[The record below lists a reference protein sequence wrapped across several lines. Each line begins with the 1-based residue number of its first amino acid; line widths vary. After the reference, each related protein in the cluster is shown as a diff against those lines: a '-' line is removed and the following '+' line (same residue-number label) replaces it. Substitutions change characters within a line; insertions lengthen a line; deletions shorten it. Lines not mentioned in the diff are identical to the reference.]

1 MAKKSQIK
9 NVLIKTKMEGGKEAL
24 GNLKDIDSTI
34 VSIDNSVKGLVSRS
48 RAISSAFAGVNQISK
63 GMEKSAASILSVGKA
78 LEKSFS
84 GNVAQTKKIE
94 SYTINMEFLKS
105 IMDDFNVTAQK
116 TAGIMKNVN
125 GSLDRSPLSTMSG
138 DLTVLVG
145 LMQELVEGIDD
156 LNTGTRI
163 SNKRMKQVREY
174 IADVG
179 QAADLSAEEIQE
191 LTREFLKNEKASE
204 ANSQAIIKQ
213 ANGLRGLNGQGK
225 GVTRGFSDM
234 VFGANPL
241 VSAYAAIAV
250 NVYAVSEAFRVLS
263 EAANFDRLKS
273 QLASFSAGVS
283 GINVRTLANDMEEAS
298 GYALTFKEAINFST
312 QGTAF
317 NFTSDQMTK
326 LTKLTRKASIAL
338 GRDFADSMDR
348 VTKGIAKQE
357 IEVLDEIGVVTK
369 LETAFAKYAATVGK
383 SVKELTEFERQAALT
398 NEVMLQL
405 EAKYNGIDS
414 QATSW
419 ETLSA
424 NVRNA
429 TNRGMELTARFAEP
443 VVSYFNTIMEEATRI
458 PKAIEKITVAL
469 EDQKKTF
476 GIAVDMEGY
485 GQAIASTGGLSTS
498 IEGLKIREKEIQ
510 ASQAATNK
518 EMEEASLVTR
528 SYYKNL
534 AILQDSVFAYGG
546 AIATLSKDSP
556 YTKLK
561 KDAEELE
568 IVQTALTKSTAEYE
582 RQVKILA
589 EKAQI
594 NLGDI
599 TEETGQK
606 IKSFNNTIIESGRNI
621 SKLAAENTKAFGSFS
636 GLVQDIDKVVI
647 GSEGLYLTVKAS
659 KEAFKGIAESLK
671 LDSSIT
677 SLDQLKSVLASTA
690 VTTDTLAHSLAMM
703 NAHSTGSTEE
713 RVMSMEHELEQLRK
727 IEDQYKL
734 VGSSVSAKTKEDLT
748 NSIQLKSV
756 QLERFK
762 LSEATAK
769 SIEGINTAEEATML
783 MAESTAMLE
792 SSKLDIQMNFLDAKI
807 LELKNAG
814 QNTDELRKQVALLK
828 IKQGIA
834 LSDEKKVGANNTLAF
849 EAAEVSMLAKNDNQN
864 ERTQVDYAMQLLDIR
879 RDGILLL
886 DDEIEKKA
894 QLKLLELEQT
904 QLKNRE
910 NAAPARDAEA
920 AFSQLQGLNGLSELQ
935 QGGLQIGETLSG
947 AFADAAEA
955 GKTGFS
961 GMIEHLSGNAEAFTE
976 LSMGLANAAGSMFA
990 KISEDKV
997 AGLDREIDAEKKRD
1011 GKSAESLAKIKKLEA
1026 KKIKEQ
1032 AKSAKAQVIMSTSVA
1047 IMRAFQDMGIYGA
1060 IPAAIMAGFGAM
1072 QISQINSASNGQLA
1086 ALNGDP
1092 GGGMNITGGE
1102 RSNKVDVSASAQSG
1116 ESSFFGG
1123 TSNKLPGRSG
1133 GGRATAGDAIV
1144 MGEVGAEVFVPDVP
1158 GTVVPA
1164 GRSNGNGPVLGNMS
1178 ISINAIDSAS
1188 FEDRIDQIS
1197 ARIYD
1202 NVENE
1207 LRARHNASLQ
1217 NIG

>member
-1 MAKKSQIK
+1 MAKNSQIK

-24 GNLKDIDSTI
+24 GNLKDIDSAI

-48 RAISSAFAGVNQISK
+48 RAITSAFAGVNQISK

-125 GSLDRSPLSTMSG
+125 GSLDSSPLSTISG
-138 DLTVLVG
+138 DITVLVG

-156 LNTGTRI
+156 LNTGSRI

-179 QAADLSAEEIQE
+179 QAADLSAEEIQD
-191 LTREFLKNEKASE
+191 LTREFIKNEKASE
-204 ANSQAIIKQ
+204 ANSQAIVKQ
-213 ANGLRGLNGQGK
+213 ANGLRGLAGQGK

-263 EAANFDRLKS
+263 EAANFDRLQT

-283 GINVRTLANDMEEAS
+283 GINVRSLASDMEEAS

-317 NFTSDQMTK
+317 NFTSDQLTK

-369 LETAFAKYAATVGK
+369 LETAFAKYGAVVGK
-383 SVKELTEFERQAALT
+383 SAKELTEFERQAALT

-405 EAKYNGIDS
+405 EAKYSGIDS

-419 ETLSA
+419 EKLSA

-429 TNRGMELTARFAEP
+429 TNRGMEFTARFAEP
-443 VVSYFNTIMEEATRI
+443 VVSYFNTILEQSDRI
-458 PKAIEKITVAL
+458 PRAIREITLAL

-476 GIAVDMEGY
+476 GVSIDIKNYSA
-485 GQAIASTGGLSTS
+485 AIASTGGLSNKIDELKYKEAELTKTLNEQVQAFDSRSKKYKDLQKFITDAGSTS
-498 IEGLKIREKEIQ
+498 FGLNLNKDTDIEEINK
-510 ASQAATNK
+510 SQ
-518 EMEEASLVTR
+518 EE
-528 SYYKNL
+528 L
-534 AILQDSVFAYGG
+534 AIVQKGIAEAKKAYE
-546 AIATLSKDSP
+546 S
-556 YTKLK
+556 
-561 KDAEELE
+561 
-568 IVQTALTKSTAEYE
+568 
-582 RQVKILA
+582 QVTILA

-594 NLGDI
+594 NLGEI

-606 IKSFNNTIIESGRNI
+606 IKSFNNTLVESERAIG
-621 SKLAAENTKAFGSFS
+621 KLSAENTKSYGSFS
-636 GLVQDIDKVVI
+636 DLVSVVDKMVL
-647 GSEGLYLTVKAS
+647 GSEDLVLTSKAS
-659 KEAFKGIAESLK
+659 AEAFKNVSKTLQ
-671 LDSSIT
+671 LDPSIT
-677 SLDQLKSVLASTA
+677 SLDHLKSVLASTA

-703 NAHSTGSTEE
+703 DAHSTGSTEE
-713 RVMSMEHELEQLRK
+713 RVMLLEHELQELRK
-727 IEDQYKL
+727 IDKQYDK
-734 VGSSVSAKTKEDLT
+734 VGNSVSNKVKEDLK

-769 SIEGINTAEEATML
+769 SIEGISTAEEATML
-783 MAESTAMLE
+783 MAESTVMLE
-792 SSKLDIQMNFLDAKI
+792 SSKLGIQMNFLDAKI
-807 LELKNAG
+807 LELDNAG
-814 QNTDELRKQVALLK
+814 QQTDELRKQVALLK

-834 LSDEKKVGANNTLAF
+834 LSDEKKVGANNTLSF

-864 ERTQVDYAMQLLDIR
+864 ERTQVDYAQLLLDIK
-879 RDGILLL
+879 RDGIMLL
-886 DDEIEKKA
+886 DEGIEKQA
-894 QLKLLELEQT
+894 QLNLLELEQK
-904 QLKNRE
+904 QLNNRK

-1116 ESSFFGG
+1116 EASFFGG